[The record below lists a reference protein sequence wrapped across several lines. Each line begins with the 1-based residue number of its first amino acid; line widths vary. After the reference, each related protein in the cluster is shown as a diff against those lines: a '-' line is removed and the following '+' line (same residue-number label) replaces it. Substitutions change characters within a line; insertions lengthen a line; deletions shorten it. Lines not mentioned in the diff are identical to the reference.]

1 MNDLVTLELTPP
13 LATMRLNRPEKM
25 NALTPKMLIYLEAS
39 IDRIEQQKD
48 VNVVLLTAVGE
59 KAFCVGADINA
70 WASLEPLDMWREW
83 VGRGHRVF
91 NRLAACRQ
99 PVIAALNGFTMGGG
113 LELALAADLRLV
125 VDSARFAMP
134 EVEIA
139 TAPSWAGSQRLPQAI
154 GLARAKQML
163 FTGCQIDA
171 VTAERWGLINE
182 ICRREELLPRA
193 IELAQ
198 EIADNAP
205 LSVQMVKQIVSGE
218 NKPMVFEALVGA
230 LVASS
235 EDGREGIASFREKRP
250 TNYQGK

>member
-1 MNDLVTLELTPP
+1 
-13 LATMRLNRPEKM
+13 
-25 NALTPKMLIYLEAS
+25 
-39 IDRIEQQKD
+39 
-48 VNVVLLTAVGE
+48 
-59 KAFCVGADINA
+59 
-70 WASLEPLDMWREW
+70 
-83 VGRGHRVF
+83 
-91 NRLAACRQ
+91 
-99 PVIAALNGFTMGGG
+99 
-113 LELALAADLRLV
+113 
-125 VDSARFAMP
+125 
-134 EVEIA
+134 
-139 TAPSWAGSQRLPQAI
+139 
-154 GLARAKQML
+154 
-163 FTGCQIDA
+163 
-171 VTAERWGLINE
+171 LINE